1 MLVLPVLFSVSNLAT
16 TNPPAIVCTAGQCL
30 QGYSNTSIGV
40 TISAP
45 SSSSA
50 LLLPGQ
56 YTSTTNPQLLHTLL
70 TSSSASLASSPG
82 FKNSTTTSG
91 SGSGVA
97 LPLNVAQ
104 EPGLA
109 IYNGPL
115 YSGQAAFTAIPAAPV
130 AVNAPSTPLALQSLT
145 LPPNVWIAVSST
157 NSTQRVVIWDSV
169 PDTSQLPPTAPS
181 TFSLVQL
188 ESAACPAPCA
198 SSGICTAAGTCA
210 CAPGFTGASCETCAP
225 GFFGAGCAACPA
237 GCKTCDDGPTGSGR
251 CLDSGSSSVAQCN
264 CVNGACNADGSCA
277 CTAGFTTAGN
287 GTQCAQCAAGFF
299 QTAAGGCS
307 VCQIGCTSC
316 AATTGTCS
324 ACRAGFTPDANDA
337 TRCVAA
343 PSVTSSG
350 TTCPPGA
357 FADGANCSP
366 CAGACKTCTGGTAA
380 ECVLCAEG
388 TYLVNVNGTSQCVG
402 ADANGVCAGTGGLIA
417 DNNKNECDSCGAKCT
432 SCKIPNFSGASRVEE
447 LQCTGC
453 VPGFFLS
460 QGKCVESC
468 PTGTFVAADKLTCTA
483 CDSSC
488 TTCTGSSTFCLTC
501 ASNQLASSGKCV
513 ATCPSNTFSASGSC
527 LPCHADCATC
537 TGASFN
543 QCTSCP
549 AARPVP
555 TNGRCLSTCPKSAF
569 FDPTAAACIPC
580 DASCS
585 SCSGA
590 GPGQCLACAGA
601 DSVLRAGTCVAAQCT
616 HATRVVPGLGACL
629 SELVAVPDPASADP
643 ALPSAPGID
652 APTAAAAP
660 RRALAWWEILLMA
673 LGCAFVFIGIVWLWR
688 RRARA
693 QRAQRTARFA
703 RTRQLDAVGWRWRL
717 VRFGERLFGHRASR
731 RAQAE
736 TQKKTISS
744 PLPESEAV
752 QMAKIRAA
760 EEASDARDM
769 DKLLANY
776 DYPRAQHSHVHHHH
790 HQHLSRDN
798 VNGHGRNESV
808 STASTLAAPSLYPQV
823 TGMPHRVPEP
833 KEPLRSSSRDVTS
846 RFSGSTIDEYYE
858 PPTKAKKNP
867 FWR

>member
-70 TSSSASLASSPG
+70 TFPLRLPR
-82 FKNSTTTSG
+82 NSTTTSG

-225 GFFGAGCAACPA
+225 GFFGAGVCGVP
-237 GCKTCDDGPTGSGR
+237 GGVQDLRRRPDGERAVSWTLGQARWRSG
-251 CLDSGSSSVAQCN
+251 N

-277 CTAGFTTAGN
+277 F
-287 GTQCAQCAAGFF
+287 
-299 QTAAGGCS
+299 
-307 VCQIGCTSC
+307 CQIGCTSC

-366 CAGACKTCTGGTAA
+366 CAGACKTCTGGDGGG
-380 ECVLCAEG
+380 G

-432 SCKIPNFSGASRVEE
+432 SCKIPNFSGCGRGWRSSSARGACPAS
-447 LQCTGC
+447 
-453 VPGFFLS
+453 FLS

-468 PTGTFVAADKLTCTA
+468 PTGTF
-483 CDSSC
+483 
-488 TTCTGSSTFCLTC
+488 
-501 ASNQLASSGKCV
+501 LASSGKCV
-513 ATCPSNTFSASGSC
+513 PTCPSNTFSASGSC

-569 FDPTAAACIPC
+569 FDPTAAACTPC

-590 GPGQCLACAGA
+590 GPSQCLACAGA
-601 DSVLRAGTCVAAQCT
+601 DSCA

-629 SELVAVPDPASADP
+629 SELVAVPDPASTDP
-643 ALPSAPGID
+643 AAPGID

-736 TQKKTISS
+736 TTKKTISS

-776 DYPRAQHSHVHHHH
+776 DYPRAQHSH
-790 HQHLSRDN
+790 HLSRDN
-798 VNGHGRNESV
+798 ANGHGRNESG
-808 STASTLAAPSLYPQV
+808 STTSTLAAPSLYPQV